1 MIPGGT
7 PALLLQESI
16 PDAITQ
22 TINDAI
28 AFLPNVV
35 GALLILLVGWIV
47 GRLLQALVT
56 RILEGIGIG
65 DYSRGTAVEEVSD
78 GDGDGIA
85 KALGKLVAFYV
96 YFVALVAAANILGIQ
111 ALSDILSDL
120 GDFLPVILG
129 AVVVL
134 VVGFVAGRVIGDIV
148 ASVVNGFNFRR
159 YLRDTPLERFSDQ
172 EGEFGRYVG
181 MIVTYYI
188 YLLTLLAVA
197 DIVQIE
203 ALSELLNRFAEY
215 LPALVGGLVVVLVG
229 IWLAERIGDLV
240 ASSDPG
246 RLSDLAGFGVK
257 LLIYFI
263 TATVALDAMGFGTT
277 LLTSVFVAFVVSF
290 FGALGL
296 ALAIGIG
303 VAVGLGGQDYVR
315 NNIGRWGRQA
325 RTRVE
330 ESGGSS
336 GGGPSGG
343 GTMGDDT
350 MDD

>member
-7 PALLLQESI
+7 HVLLLQETIS
-16 PDAITQ
+16 DTITQ
-22 TINDAI
+22 TINEAI
-28 AFLPNVV
+28 AFLPNLV
-35 GALLILLVGWIV
+35 GALVILLVGWIV
-47 GRLLQALVT
+47 GRLLGALVE
-56 RILEGIGIG
+56 RIIRGIGIG

-78 GDGDGIA
+78 GDDGIA
-85 KALGKLVAFYV
+85 RAIGKLVAFYV

-134 VVGFVAGRVIGDIV
+134 VVGFIAGRVIGDIV
-148 ASVVNGFNFRR
+148 ADVVSGFNFRR

-172 EGEFGRYVG
+172 EGEFGRLVG
-181 MIVTYYI
+181 LVVTYYI

-203 ALSELLNRFAEY
+203 ALSTLLNEFAAY
-215 LPALVGGLVVVLVG
+215 LPALIGGLVVLLVG
-229 IWLAERIGDLV
+229 IWIAERVGDLV
-240 ASSDPG
+240 AGSDPG
-246 RLSDLAGFGVK
+246 RMTDVAGLAVK
-257 LLIYFI
+257 LIIYFI
-263 TATVALDAMGFGTT
+263 TATVALDALGFGTA

-303 VAVGLGGQDYVR
+303 VALGLGGQEYVR
-315 NNIGRWGRQA
+315 QNIGRWGREVRQ
-325 RTRVE
+325 TVE
-330 ESGGSS
+330 E
-336 GGGPSGG
+336 GGGPSSG
-343 GTMGDDT
+343 GTPGDDT